1 MRILLIFLMMPAFL
15 AKADAPEKVL
25 LFLGDSLTAG
35 YGVTKNESYPARLQE
50 KIHAANSDWRVVNGA
65 ESGSLT
71 SSLEERLKFYL
82 NREPRPRVVVIAS
95 GGNDA
100 RQKSSTKNIETQLKS
115 CVRLAKKA
123 KLKVVVVGMKIFPN
137 LGKEY
142 AEEFAAIYPRLAK
155 KERVKLIPFLLEGV
169 AGLTELNQADGF
181 HPNAKGHEKIAET
194 LWPFIQEVLK

>member
-1 MRILLIFLMMPAFL
+1 MRILLIFLMMPIFIARAESL
-15 AKADAPEKVL
+15 PKVL

-35 YGVTKNESYPARLQE
+35 YGVTKSESYPARLQE
-50 KIHAANSDWRVVNGA
+50 KIHSANLDWVVVNGA

-100 RQKSSTKNIETQLKS
+100 RQKSSTKNIEAQLKS
-115 CVRLAKKA
+115 CVRMAKKA
-123 KLKVVVVGMKIFPN
+123 KLKVVVIGMKIFPN

-142 AEEFAAIYPRLAK
+142 AEQFAAIYPRLTK
-155 KERVKLIPFLLEGV
+155 KEKVMLIPFLLDGV
-169 AGLTELNQADGF
+169 AGQPDMNQADGF
-181 HPNAKGHEKIAET
+181 HPNSKGHEKIAET
-194 LWPFIQEVLK
+194 LWPYFQEILK